1 MLSVQRKTEVIGRSE
16 YAIVSLNSE
25 VAVLTDWKRHAQ
37 NLTLLYPVIF
47 LLLNYIILWSLFFF
61 VCTRLVIIEEFVTDY
76 RDFHLYF
83 LLSSISFFTECNLHE
98 GTYPK

>member
-16 YAIVSLNSE
+16 YVIVSLNSE
-25 VAVLTDWKRHAQ
+25 VAVLTDWRRHTRS
-37 NLTLLYPVIF
+37 LTVLHPVIF
-47 LLLNYIILWSLFFF
+47 FVELNHPVISLFL
-61 VCTRLVIIEEFVTDY
+61 CTGLVIIEEFVTDY

-98 GTYPK
+98 GT

>member
-47 LLLNYIILWSLFFF
+47 LLLNYIIL
-61 VCTRLVIIEEFVTDY
+61 
-76 RDFHLYF
+76 
-83 LLSSISFFTECNLHE
+83 
-98 GTYPK
+98 